1 MQKSSLRDAAAQE
14 KAARLTH
21 KQTKKISRNDRSQK
35 SSAPCRKRPKKN
47 KNKTARQTLLQQSR
61 PARSEQAVQ
70 PVHQGG
76 STAFNQD
83 GPGEHR
89 LKIAELK
96 FSC

>member
-14 KAARLTH
+14 KTARLTH
-21 KQTKKISRNDRSQK
+21 KQTKKIREMTSHRKVVRPAESDQK
-35 SSAPCRKRPKKN
+35 
-47 KNKTARQTLLQQSR
+47 KTARQTLLQQSR

-89 LKIAELK
+89 LKTAELK

>member
-1 MQKSSLRDAAAQE
+1 MTGHKERCSATKRAGDRPATGQKGAA
-14 KAARLTH
+14 
-21 KQTKKISRNDRSQK
+21 
-35 SSAPCRKRPKKN
+35 RPKK
-47 KNKTARQTLLQQSR
+47 KTARQTLLQQSR

-89 LKIAELK
+89 LKTAELK